1 MIWRS
6 SRWCRL
12 SKALTL
18 DGPVVEK
25 VDATTGQQIRRARAE
40 ILSVTNSPL
49 CLMWTCEAFVE
60 V

>member
-18 DGPVVEK
+18 DRPVVDK
-25 VDATTGQQIRRARAE
+25 ADATMGQQIRRARAE

-49 CLMWTCEAFVE
+49 CLMWTCEAFV
-60 V
+60 VV